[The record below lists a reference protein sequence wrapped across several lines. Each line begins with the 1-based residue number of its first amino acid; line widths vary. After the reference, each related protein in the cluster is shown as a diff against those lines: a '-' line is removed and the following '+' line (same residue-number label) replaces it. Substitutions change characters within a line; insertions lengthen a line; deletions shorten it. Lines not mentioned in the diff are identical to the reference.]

1 MPVDILSLDGQIC
14 AHTSDGF
21 LTDDMEQKVSFIVKG
36 NMDMSDKASV
46 SGWTVYDTT
55 RLSDN
60 RNAAVVLDGTSA
72 KFTMNGGEIT
82 GNYNV
87 GSNGVAGASVQVH
100 DGSSFIMNSGSIHHN
115 GVIDNQKAMYIMVPV
130 YLLYDANS
138 SFKMTGGTINDN
150 NGMVGVGVYVYGSS
164 NGKVSFEMTGGKIEN
179 NIMTNWGKYACD
191 GGGIYAKYADINIE
205 TASGNTNISI
215 SGNGTNDFG
224 SDYYS
229 PQSSGGEFMRKKSTV
244 NLKMFQLGNNTAC
257 GNNAQGGA
265 GILVRR

>member
-1 MPVDILSLDGQIC
+1 
-14 AHTSDGF
+14 
-21 LTDDMEQKVSFIVKG
+21 
-36 NMDMSDKASV
+36 
-46 SGWTVYDTT
+46 
-55 RLSDN
+55 
-60 RNAAVVLDGTSA
+60 
-72 KFTMNGGEIT
+72 MN
-82 GNYNV
+82 N
-87 GSNGVAGASVQVH
+87 
-100 DGSSFIMNSGSIHHN
+100 GSIHHN
-115 GVIDNQKAMYIMVPV
+115 GVIDNPKSNVHYGSGVFV
-130 YLLYDANS
+130 YDANS

-229 PQSSGGEFMRKKSTV
+229 PQSSVIS
-244 NLKMFQLGNNTAC
+244 N
-257 GNNAQGGA
+257 
-265 GILVRR
+265 